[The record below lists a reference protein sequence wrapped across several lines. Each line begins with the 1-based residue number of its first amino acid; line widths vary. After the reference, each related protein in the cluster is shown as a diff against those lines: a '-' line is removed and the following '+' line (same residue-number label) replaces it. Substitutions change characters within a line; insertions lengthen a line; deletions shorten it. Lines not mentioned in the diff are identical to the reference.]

1 MVSSNNTAWIL
12 LVQCVIMQTG
22 NESNSMTHE
31 CRHERVSW
39 GVIQHALW
47 APGRDARVNI
57 RSGPFV

>member
-39 GVIQHALW
+39 GVIQHAL
-47 APGRDARVNI
+47 
-57 RSGPFV
+57 